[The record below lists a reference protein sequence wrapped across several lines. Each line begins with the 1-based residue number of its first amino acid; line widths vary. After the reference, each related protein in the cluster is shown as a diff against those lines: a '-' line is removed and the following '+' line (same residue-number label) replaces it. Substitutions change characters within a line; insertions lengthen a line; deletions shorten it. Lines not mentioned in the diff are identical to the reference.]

1 MFVPG
6 AVPRC
11 ARALT
16 GEPCADAVHAFVIVH
31 AVPTV
36 MWQLRKTRVFILHA
50 CLAAPAPPAQGRRTQ
65 RLGAPSR
72 LIRDRFPTRS

>member
-50 CLAAPAPPAQGRRTQ
+50 CLAAPAPRRRGGARSDLGR
-65 RLGAPSR
+65 L
-72 LIRDRFPTRS
+72 LD